1 MMSYPVYQ
9 VLHLIGVFMVL
20 LSSGGLI
27 VLSAVG
33 QSSNVRWKK
42 LTAMTNGIGLMLLFI
57 TGFGLMARLKIQ
69 WPWPGW
75 LLFMIL
81 IWIVFACLMVVSKRV
96 PKSAGYLWWGSL
108 VLAGVAAYLGNLK
121 PF

>member
-1 MMSYPVYQ
+1 MSYPVYQ

-33 QSSNVRWKK
+33 QSSNARWKK

-57 TGFGLMARLKIQ
+57 TG
-69 WPWPGW
+69 
-75 LLFMIL
+75 
-81 IWIVFACLMVVSKRV
+81 
-96 PKSAGYLWWGSL
+96 
-108 VLAGVAAYLGNLK
+108 
-121 PF
+121 